1 MDTNINSIDTTY
13 ESSTV
18 EYDDSNIA
26 AIENELIEIANLFNS
41 IDAEIASL
49 KGLEKEWKGKAKDQ
63 YVELRTFLETYRAD
77 FFSNIQ
83 DFKTTIYGL
92 EGLRSSI
99 PSSTVIK
106 EIDGA

>member
-13 ESSTV
+13 TSNTV

-26 AIENELIEIANLFNS
+26 TIENELIEVANLFNS
-41 IDAEIASL
+41 IDAEITSL

-77 FFSNIQ
+77 FLTISKILKQQFTVLRGFSLQ
-83 DFKTTIYGL
+83 YL
-92 EGLRSSI
+92 HQQ
-99 PSSTVIK
+99 
-106 EIDGA
+106 

>member
-13 ESSTV
+13 TSNTV

-41 IDAEIASL
+41 IDAEITSL

-63 YVELRTFLETYRAD
+63 YVELRTFLIVLIFLTISKILKQQFTVLRG
-77 FFSNIQ
+77 FSLQ
-83 DFKTTIYGL
+83 FL
-92 EGLRSSI
+92 HQQ
-99 PSSTVIK
+99 
-106 EIDGA
+106 

>member
-41 IDAEIASL
+41 IDAEITSL

-63 YVELRTFLETYRAD
+63 YVELRTFLETYRTD
-77 FFSNIQ
+77 FLTISKILKQQFTVLRGFSLQ
-83 DFKTTIYGL
+83 FL
-92 EGLRSSI
+92 HQQ
-99 PSSTVIK
+99 
-106 EIDGA
+106 

>member
-41 IDAEIASL
+41 IDAEIASVCRI
-49 KGLEKEWKGKAKDQ
+49 A
-63 YVELRTFLETYRAD
+63 
-77 FFSNIQ
+77 NI
-83 DFKTTIYGL
+83 
-92 EGLRSSI
+92 S
-99 PSSTVIK
+99 
-106 EIDGA
+106 

>member
-41 IDAEIASL
+41 IDAEMKLTVLIFLTISKILKQQFTVLRGFSL
-49 KGLEKEWKGKAKDQ
+49 Q
-63 YVELRTFLETYRAD
+63 FLH
-77 FFSNIQ
+77 Q
-83 DFKTTIYGL
+83 Q
-92 EGLRSSI
+92 
-99 PSSTVIK
+99 
-106 EIDGA
+106 

>member
-13 ESSTV
+13 TSDTV
-18 EYDDSNIA
+18 EYDDSNIST
-26 AIENELIEIANLFNS
+26 IENELIEVINLLHS
-41 IDAEIASL
+41 VDAEITSL

-63 YVELRTFLETYRAD
+63 YVELRTFLETYRTD
-77 FFSNIQ
+77 FFNNIQ

-92 EGLRSSI
+92 EGLLSSI

>member
-41 IDAEIASL
+41 IDAEITSL
-49 KGLEKEWKGKAKDQ
+49 EGLEK
-63 YVELRTFLETYRAD
+63 VEGEKQRRPV
-77 FFSNIQ
+77 Q
-83 DFKTTIYGL
+83 
-92 EGLRSSI
+92 
-99 PSSTVIK
+99 
-106 EIDGA
+106 

>member
-77 FFSNIQ
+77 FLAISRILKQQFTVLKGFSLQ
-83 DFKTTIYGL
+83 FL
-92 EGLRSSI
+92 HQQ
-99 PSSTVIK
+99 
-106 EIDGA
+106 

>member
-1 MDTNINSIDTTY
+1 MDTNINSIDSTY

-41 IDAEIASL
+41 IDAEITSL

-63 YVELRTFLETYRAD
+63 YRAD
-77 FFSNIQ
+77 FFNNIQ

-92 EGLRSSI
+92 EGLLSSI